1 MDIERIWEKAL
12 KRTEIIRSR
21 IQPLDTFEATLI
33 PYIFLSES
41 PAGTSGTFV
50 RKGQVLVEKPALVLP
65 PNQPQ
70 LQGFEF
76 DSPSEREAGRFMDF
90 LLIRGVRFPSLKFN
104 HTTESLSVHDG
115 KLQAAIDD
123 YLAQLQ
129 RQENITA
136 RLIAGPEEGWQ
147 FSILIFVGAQML
159 RSADGDFRRLL
170 EEYRR
175 RES

>member
-65 PNQPQ
+65 PN
-70 LQGFEF
+70 
-76 DSPSEREAGRFMDF
+76 
-90 LLIRGVRFPSLKFN
+90 
-104 HTTESLSVHDG
+104 
-115 KLQAAIDD
+115 
-123 YLAQLQ
+123 
-129 RQENITA
+129 
-136 RLIAGPEEGWQ
+136 
-147 FSILIFVGAQML
+147 
-159 RSADGDFRRLL
+159 
-170 EEYRR
+170 
-175 RES
+175 